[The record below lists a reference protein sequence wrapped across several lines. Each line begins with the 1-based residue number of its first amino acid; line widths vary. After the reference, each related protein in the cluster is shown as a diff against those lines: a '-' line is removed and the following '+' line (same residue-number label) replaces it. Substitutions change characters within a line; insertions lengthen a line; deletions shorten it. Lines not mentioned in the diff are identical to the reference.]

1 MTKRARE
8 EEVESVS
15 KKLRVNPE
23 LEAMKATLDN
33 LLQSANEHHEE
44 ARIAAI
50 DAASELEEQWTEATS
65 ARDKTKIEHDAVEGE
80 FGAVVQY
87 LDTFENSATVQMLKK
102 ASENKTVGTLVQDHE
117 SIRDA
122 LTKMQNMK
130 NRLSSTL
137 ADLVRTLQKETESAA
152 ALKEKLSAAEAKV
165 ETITSFV

>member
-1 MTKRARE
+1 MTKRAHE
-8 EEVESVS
+8 EEIESVS

-80 FGAVVQY
+80 FGAAVQY

-130 NRLSSTL
+130 KRLSSTL
-137 ADLVRTLQKETESAA
+137 TELDRTLQKETETAA
-152 ALKEKLSAAEAKV
+152 ALKEKLTAAEARV
-165 ETITSFV
+165 ETITSFG

>member
-1 MTKRARE
+1 MTKRAHE
-8 EEVESVS
+8 EEIESVS

-80 FGAVVQY
+80 FGAAVQY
-87 LDTFENSATVQMLKK
+87 LDTFENSATVKMLKK

-117 SIRDA
+117 TIRDA
-122 LTKMQNMK
+122 LTKVENLK
-130 NRLSSTL
+130 TRLQTTL
-137 ADLVRTLQKETESAA
+137 AELKVSLQKETDSAA

-165 ETITSFV
+165 ETISSFA